1 MYEYIS
7 RINLFI
13 YFKII
18 FMVIFN
24 YLLIIL
30 VLMNLIVYIVIICKF
45 LNS

>member
-24 YLLIIL
+24 YLLISL